1 MGRVG
6 IRTFFVIC
14 ITVTLGLLGIWYAF
28 LPPQSEFLMDKRW
41 ISDQENLKR
50 IIEDNAISIL
60 YLYDEPEE
68 RSHIGGAIK
77 TSSEPLERED
87 FDRTLERFKT
97 ALSGMVDPK
106 FLDYLNKNFVQRDD
120 RYSAALTTA
129 SFTLVKE
136 ELEPSSSP
144 YIPATVSGST
154 EESITVYALSFFK
167 DTTRWDIW
175 VMVQEKDGEWMI
187 TEDMVDRFVPDE
199 YL

>member
-60 YLYDEPEE
+60 YLYDEPEG
-68 RSHIGGAIK
+68 RSYIGGAIK

-97 ALSGMVDPK
+97 ALSGVVDPK

-136 ELEPSSSP
+136 ELELSSSP

-175 VMVQEKDGEWMI
+175 VMVQEDDGAWII
-187 TEDMVDRFVPDE
+187 T
-199 YL
+199 